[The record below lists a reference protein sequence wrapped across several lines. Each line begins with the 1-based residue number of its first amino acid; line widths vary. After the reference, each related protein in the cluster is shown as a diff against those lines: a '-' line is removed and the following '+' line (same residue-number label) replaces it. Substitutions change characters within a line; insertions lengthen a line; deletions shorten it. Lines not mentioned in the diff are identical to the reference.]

1 MKTAGDG
8 IGLVKLVGPQTKNRG
23 GWWGQ
28 ITPLCSIQKEHVH
41 PKVECLFH
49 IWTAP
54 HLQLWPLVSSPCA
67 TSVNKKIK
75 K

>member
-54 HLQLWPLVSSPCA
+54 HLQLWPLASSPCA
-67 TSVNKKIK
+67 TSVNKKN
-75 K
+75 